1 MSTPD
6 RQASVRTIESEV
18 GVLIRRVRRVVA
30 ERAQEVHE
38 SLHPSTFILL
48 NHLHDHGPLR
58 ASSLVEHFAMD
69 KASVSRQGNRYQY
82 GWVLDLAAT
91 GASLDARA
99 WPLPQDAVPS
109 EFSLIVDAK
118 ALAAFHSTLPAE
130 GLACLVIEENGIEH
144 WIAPRYGL
152 VREAKAGT
160 FQRDLVYTNTKR
172 NTSP

>member
-30 ERAQEVHE
+30 ERAQEVHQ

-69 KASVSRQGNRYQY
+69 KASVSRQVQHL
-82 GWVLDLAAT
+82 LDLGLVDRAPDPADGRATLLSVSDDGRRRLADVADHRRKLLDERLGDWDEAELASFAADLARYNATLDRAT
-91 GASLDARA
+91 GGRTD
-99 WPLPQDAVPS
+99 
-109 EFSLIVDAK
+109 
-118 ALAAFHSTLPAE
+118 
-130 GLACLVIEENGIEH
+130 
-144 WIAPRYGL
+144 
-152 VREAKAGT
+152 
-160 FQRDLVYTNTKR
+160 
-172 NTSP
+172 